1 MNIVFMGTPIF
12 AVPSLEKMIDK
23 FNVSAVI
30 TQPDKKKGRGNK
42 VLFPPIKE
50 IALKY
55 NIPVYQPEKIR
66 KDSDLINKLKELKP
80 DFIVVVAFGQ
90 ILSQEILDIP
100 KYGSVNLHASL
111 LPDYRGAAPINFA
124 IINGEKKAGNTT
136 MLMDAGLDTGDM
148 LLKDE
153 VAITSDLTYGEL
165 HDILKERGADLLA
178 DTLTGYAKGEIKRI
192 PQNKKDVFY
201 AKMIDKEFCYI
212 NWLSSAKDI
221 SNFVRGLSPIPCAKT
236 HYQGKMM
243 KIYKIRIT
251 DEDSKAAPGTITR
264 YDKSGIYTAT
274 LDKNII
280 IEDIQMEGG
289 KRLLVSEY
297 LKGHNI
303 NINDVLD

>member
-12 AVPSLEKMIDK
+12 AVPSLQKMIDK

-153 VAITSDLTYGEL
+153 VTITPDLTYGEL

-212 NWLSSAKDI
+212 NWMSKAKDI
-221 SNFVRGLSPIPCAKT
+221 SNFVRGLSPSPCAKT

-243 KIYKIRIT
+243 KVYKIKVT
-251 DEDSKAAPGTITR
+251 DEDSKVSPGTIIH
-264 YDKSGIYTAT
+264 YDKSGIYAAT

-280 IEDIQMEGG
+280 IEDIQMEAG
-289 KRLLVSEY
+289 KRLLASEY
-297 LKGHNI
+297 IKGHNI